1 MVIKLLSRLPSEVVM
16 LGSTQDFNLQ
26 KPSRPNDS
34 HRTTDKN
41 RKVAPELR
49 HLIRESVALLGEVIK
64 LELGQKSYEQIENI
78 RLQMTFLRETSTSK
92 AFITLSELKQE
103 LEKVNPQQ
111 RYQIAH
117 AFTLMIQLMNT
128 AENAYRSHRLK
139 VNKKT
144 KHSEIHPE
152 SITYVLTAH
161 PTEARSP
168 QNIAVFHEIQ
178 KILLN
183 ILITNELEKKLQ
195 IKNHER
201 ENLLHYLEMAW
212 RIPVMRKR
220 SPKVKDEA
228 ETLYG
233 QLFRDQILSTLM
245 NANDQKVKLRIHS
258 WIGSD
263 KDGHPGV
270 HEKTLLQ
277 SLTVSRNEILKIITS
292 QLIKVRTTLNLLSNN
307 DLEKQINQLLTQAKT
322 LRVLKVSDVKKV
334 ESFKQELLNFA
345 ADYQTDING
354 LHPELRSLT
363 QLIEL
368 FPGLVIPQELRE
380 SSDVLMSRLK
390 NQKGLAIERMLKT
403 IAKISKGGDPR
414 WYARSF
420 LISMTESAAHLRAA
434 ALKQKKF
441 LGQILLPIVPLF
453 EEAASLAQSAEIM
466 KAVFKDELLITAIKT
481 HWDSKVELMV
491 GYSDSSK
498 EAGVFPS
505 RFAIAQALP
514 RLEKVCREHQVMPI
528 FFHGSGGSVDRG
540 GGTLDNQTAWWP
552 KSAVNNFKV
561 TVQGEIIERWL
572 ATPMIAERQL
582 EKISECAAEVL
593 KKKYHSPENE
603 ELKRFADAIT
613 KSYRE
618 KITDPEF
625 LEIVKLATPYAMMR
639 YLKLGSRPARRSKEL
654 TVKSLRAIPWILCW
668 TQTRLL
674 FPIWWGAG
682 SAWEN
687 STGFQKRALIE
698 AYDQN
703 PVFNSYIKALDFTL
717 AKVELAV
724 FKMYLNESS
733 LPKELVQKFSQ
744 EIEQEFSR
752 TVRFCKTI
760 TKSQKLLDAKQW
772 LQESVQLRAPMIH
785 PLNVLQNI
793 AMKNKEIDL
802 LRLSV
807 TGISSGMMSTG

>member
-1 MVIKLLSRLPSEVVM
+1 M
-16 LGSTQDFNLQ
+16 LDSAQDFNAL
-26 KPSRPNDS
+26 KPTLPKSNL
-34 HRTTDKN
+34 HAKN
-41 RKVAPELR
+41 KKFNIAPELR

-64 LELGQKSYEQIENI
+64 RELGLKGFKLVENI
-78 RLQMTFLRETSTSK
+78 RVQMTYLRKTSNNE
-92 AFITLSELKQE
+92 AFTKLINLKHE
-103 LEKVNPQQ
+103 LEKATPEL
-111 RYQIAH
+111 RYEIAH
-117 AFTLMIQLMNT
+117 AFTLMIQLMNS

-139 VNKKT
+139 VNKKI
-144 KHSEIHPE
+144 KYFEIHPE

-161 PTEARSP
+161 PTEARSA
-168 QNIAVFHEIQ
+168 QNITIFQEIQ
-178 KILLN
+178 KTLLN
-183 ILITNELEKKLQ
+183 ILTANELEKKIQ
-195 IKNHER
+195 IQHQQR
-201 ENLLHYLEMAW
+201 ENLLHYLELAW

-228 ETLYG
+228 QTLYG
-233 QLFRDQILSTLM
+233 QLFRDCILTTLM
-245 NANDQKVKLRIHS
+245 NANERKVKLRIHS

-277 SLTVSRNEILKIITS
+277 SLTLSRNEILKVITG
-292 QLIKVRTTLNLLSNN
+292 QFIDVRSTLKLVSNN
-307 DLEKQINQLLTQAKT
+307 DLEKQINHLLTKAKT
-322 LRVLKVSDVKKV
+322 LRLLKTGDVKKV
-334 ESFKQELLNFA
+334 EKFKQEILKLISS
-345 ADYQTDING
+345 YQTEIG
-354 LHPELRSLT
+354 GTHPELRTLN
-363 QLIEL
+363 QLLEL
-368 FPGLVIPQELRE
+368 FPGLVIPMELRE
-380 SSDVLMSRLK
+380 SSDVLMSRPK
-390 NQKGLAIERMLKT
+390 NKKGLAIDRMLKT
-403 IAKISKGGDPR
+403 IAAISKGGDPR

-420 LISMTESAAHLRAA
+420 IISMTESAAHVKAA

-441 LGQILLPIVPLF
+441 LGQIILPVVPLF
-453 EEAASLAQSAEIM
+453 EESASLAQSAEIM
-466 KAVFKDELLITAIKT
+466 TEVFNDDLLMTAIKKL
-481 HWDSKVELMV
+481 WNSRVELMV

-505 RFAIAQALP
+505 RLAIAQALP
-514 RLEKVCREHQVMPI
+514 RLEKVCRDHQVMPI

-582 EKISECAAEVL
+582 EKISQCATDVL
-593 KKKYHSPENE
+593 KKKFHSPENV
-603 ELKRFADAIT
+603 ELKLFADKIT
-613 KSYRE
+613 HSYRD

-639 YLKLGSRPARRSKEL
+639 YLKLGSRPARRTKEL

-682 SAWEN
+682 SAWEH
-687 STGFQKRALIE
+687 SSASQKRALVE
-698 AYDQN
+698 AFEQN
-703 PVFNSYIKALDFTL
+703 PVFNSYVKALDFTL

-724 FKMYLNESS
+724 FKTYLNESA
-733 LPKELVQKFSQ
+733 LPKELVQKFSK
-744 EIEQEFSR
+744 EIDEEYYR
-752 TVRFCKTI
+752 TVRFCKII
-760 TKSQKLLDAKQW
+760 TKSQKLLDTKQW

-785 PLNVLQNI
+785 PLNILQNI

-802 LRLSV
+802 LRLTV

>member
-1 MVIKLLSRLPSEVVM
+1 M
-16 LGSTQDFNLQ
+16 LDFVQDFNQ
-26 KPSRPNDS
+26 DKPSRLKINS
-34 HRTTDKN
+34 RLKDKKL
-41 RKVAPELR
+41 KVAPELR

-64 LELGQKSYEQIENI
+64 RELGAKGFDQIENI
-78 RLQMTFLRETSTSK
+78 RMQMTYLRETSVSE
-92 AFITLSELKQE
+92 AFIKLTHLKHT
-103 LEKVNPQQ
+103 LEKTKPER

-117 AFTLMIQLMNT
+117 AFTLMIQLMNA

-144 KHSEIHPE
+144 KYSEIHPE

-161 PTEARSP
+161 PTEARSA
-168 QNIAVFHEIQ
+168 QNIAIFHEIQ

-183 ILITNELEKKLQ
+183 ILTTNELEKKIQ
-195 IKNHER
+195 ISDQQR
-201 ENLLHYLEMAW
+201 ENLLHYLELAW

-228 ETLYG
+228 QTLYG
-233 QLFRDQILSTLM
+233 LLFRDGILTTLM

-277 SLTVSRNEILKIITS
+277 SLTLSRNQILKLITA
-292 QLIKVRTTLNLLSNN
+292 QLINIRSTLKLVSDNE
-307 DLEKQINQLLTQAKT
+307 LEKQINHLLAMAKQL
-322 LRVLKVSDVKKV
+322 RHLKSGDVKKV
-334 ESFKQELLNFA
+334 EKIKLEIRNLTSS
-345 ADYQTDING
+345 YQTKIG
-354 LHPELRSLT
+354 ATHPELRTLA
-363 QLIEL
+363 QLLEL
-368 FPGLVIPQELRE
+368 FPGLVIPMELRE
-380 SSDVLMSRLK
+380 SSDVLMLPAK
-390 NQKGLAIERMLKT
+390 NKKDLAIDRMLKT
-403 IAKISKGGDPR
+403 IATLSKGGDPR

-420 LISMTESAAHLRAA
+420 IISMTESAAHIKAA
-434 ALKQKKF
+434 ALKQKKY
-441 LGQILLPIVPLF
+441 LGQIILPVVPLF
-453 EEAASLAQSAEIM
+453 EESASLAQSADIM
-466 KAVFKDELLITAIKT
+466 TEVFNDPALMTAIKKL
-481 HWDSKVELMV
+481 WNSKVELMV

-514 RLEKVCREHQVMPI
+514 RLEKVCRNHQVMPI

-540 GGTLDNQTAWWP
+540 GGTIDNQTAWWP

-582 EKISECAAEVL
+582 EKISQSATDVL
-593 KKKYHSPENE
+593 KKKFHSPENPD
-603 ELKRFADAIT
+603 LKLFADKIT
-613 KSYRE
+613 KSYRD

-682 SAWEN
+682 SAWEH
-687 STGFQKRALIE
+687 STASQKRALIE
-698 AYDQN
+698 AFEQN
-703 PVFNSYIKALDFTL
+703 PVFNSYVKALDFTL

-733 LPKELVQKFSQ
+733 LLKELVQKFSK
-744 EIEQEFSR
+744 EIDEEYDR
-752 TVRFCKTI
+752 TVRFCKII
-760 TKSQKLLDAKQW
+760 TKSHKLLDTKQW

-785 PLNVLQNI
+785 PLNLLQNI

-802 LRLSV
+802 LRLTV

>member
-1 MVIKLLSRLPSEVVM
+1 M
-16 LGSTQDFNLQ
+16 LDSIQDFN
-26 KPSRPNDS
+26 PSAHLKIHSRF
-34 HRTTDKN
+34 KN
-41 RKVAPELR
+41 KKLKVAPELR
-49 HLIRESVALLGEVIK
+49 HLIRESVALLGQVIK
-64 LELGQKSYEQIENI
+64 QELGLKAFQQIENI
-78 RLQMTFLRETSTSK
+78 REQMTYLRETSNSE
-92 AFITLSELKQE
+92 AFIKLTHLKHE
-103 LEKVNPQQ
+103 LEKNTSEQ

-117 AFTLMIQLMNT
+117 AFTLMIQLMNA

-144 KHSEIHPE
+144 KYSEIHPE

-161 PTEARSP
+161 PTEARSA
-168 QNIAVFHEIQ
+168 QNIAIFHEIQ
-178 KILLN
+178 KIQLN
-183 ILITNELEKKLQ
+183 ILATNELERKIQ
-195 IKNHER
+195 ITPQQK
-201 ENLLHYLEMAW
+201 ENLFHYLELAW

-233 QLFRDQILSTLM
+233 QLFREGILTTLM
-245 NANDQKVKLRIHS
+245 NANERKVKLRIHS

-277 SLTVSRNEILKIITS
+277 SLTLSRNEILKVIAR
-292 QLIKVRTTLNLLSNN
+292 QLTAVRTTLKLVSNN
-307 DLEKQINQLLTQAKT
+307 ELEKKVNHILAQAKR
-322 LRVLKVSDVKKV
+322 LRLIKPGDVKKV
-334 ESFKQELLNFA
+334 EKFKQAILNLITT
-345 ADYQTDING
+345 YQNEIGGT
-354 LHPELRSLT
+354 HPELRTLS
-363 QLIEL
+363 QLLEL
-368 FPGLVIPQELRE
+368 FPGLVIPMELRE
-380 SSDVLMSRLK
+380 SSDVLMTRSK
-390 NQKGLAIERMLKT
+390 NKKGLAIDRMLKT
-403 IAKISKGGDPR
+403 IAAVSKGGDPR

-420 LISMTESAAHLRAA
+420 IISMTESAAHIKAA

-441 LGQILLPIVPLF
+441 LGQIILPVVPLF
-453 EEAASLAQSAEIM
+453 EESASLAQSADILTE
-466 KAVFKDELLITAIKT
+466 VFNDELLMTAIKKL
-481 HWDSKVELMV
+481 WNSKVELMV

-505 RFAIAQALP
+505 RLAIAQALP
-514 RLEKVCREHQVMPI
+514 RLEKVCRDHQVIPI

-552 KSAVNNFKV
+552 KTAVNNFKV

-582 EKISECAAEVL
+582 ENISQSATEVL
-593 KKKYHSPENE
+593 KKKFHSAENI
-603 ELKRFADAIT
+603 ELKLFADKIT
-613 KSYRE
+613 QSYRD

-682 SAWEN
+682 NAWEH
-687 STGFQKRALIE
+687 STATQKRALVE
-698 AYDQN
+698 AFAQN

-717 AKVELAV
+717 AKVEIAV
-724 FKMYLNESS
+724 FKTYLNESA
-733 LPKELVQKFSQ
+733 LPKELVQKFSK
-744 EIEQEFSR
+744 EIDEEYDR
-752 TVRFCKTI
+752 TVRFCKII
-760 TKSQKLLDAKQW
+760 TKSHKLLDTKQW

-785 PLNVLQNI
+785 PLNLLQNI

-802 LRLSV
+802 LRLTV

>member
-1 MVIKLLSRLPSEVVM
+1 M
-16 LGSTQDFNLQ
+16 LDSIQDFNAEKPSLQ
-26 KPSRPNDS
+26 KPN
-34 HRTTDKN
+34 HRSNEKKL
-41 RKVAPELR
+41 KVAPELR
-49 HLIRESVALLGEVIK
+49 HLIRESVALLGEIIK
-64 LELGQKSYEQIENI
+64 QELGPRGFDQIENI
-78 RLQMTFLRETSTSK
+78 RVQMTYLRETSNTE
-92 AFITLSELKQE
+92 AFTKLITLKHE
-103 LEKVNPQQ
+103 LEKTSPEL

-117 AFTLMIQLMNT
+117 AFTLMIQLMNA
-128 AENAYRSHRLK
+128 AENAYRSYRLK
-139 VNKKT
+139 VKKKT

-161 PTEARSP
+161 PTEARSA
-168 QNIAVFHEIQ
+168 QNIAIFHEIQ
-178 KILLN
+178 KILFN
-183 ILITNELEKKLQ
+183 ILTANELEKKIQ
-195 IKNHER
+195 IKHQQR
-201 ENLLHYLEMAW
+201 EDLLHYLKLAW
-212 RIPVMRKR
+212 QIPVMRKR

-233 QLFRDQILSTLM
+233 QLFRDGILTTLM
-245 NANDQKVKLRIHS
+245 NANERKVKLRIHS

-270 HEKTLLQ
+270 HEKTLRQ
-277 SLTVSRNEILKIITS
+277 SLTLSRNEILKVITS
-292 QLIKVRTTLNLLSNN
+292 QLIKVRTTLKLVSHTE
-307 DLEKQINQLLTQAKT
+307 LEKQINHLLALAKP
-322 LRVLKVSDVKKV
+322 LRLLKTSDAKKV
-334 ESFKQELLNFA
+334 VKFKQEILRLIST
-345 ADYQTDING
+345 YQTEIRG
-354 LHPELRSLT
+354 QHPELRTLA
-363 QLIEL
+363 QVIEL
-368 FPGLVIPQELRE
+368 FPGLVIPMELRE
-380 SSDVLMSRLK
+380 SSDVLMSRPK
-390 NQKGLAIERMLKT
+390 NKKGLAIDRMLKT
-403 IAKISKGGDPR
+403 IATISKGGDPR

-420 LISMTESAAHLRAA
+420 IISMTESAAHVKAA

-441 LGQILLPIVPLF
+441 LRQIILPVVPLF
-453 EEAASLAQSAEIM
+453 EEAASLAQAAKIM
-466 KAVFKDELLITAIKT
+466 TEVFNDELLMTAIKK
-481 HWDSKVELMV
+481 HWNSTVELMV

-505 RFAIAQALP
+505 RLAIAQALP
-514 RLEKVCREHQVMPI
+514 RLEKVCRDHQVMPI

-582 EKISECAAEVL
+582 EKISQCATDVL
-593 KKKYHSPENE
+593 KKKFHSPENV
-603 ELKRFADAIT
+603 ELKIFADKIT

-674 FPIWWGAG
+674 FPIWWGVG
-682 SAWEN
+682 SAWEH
-687 STGFQKRALIE
+687 STALQKRALVE
-698 AYDQN
+698 AFDQN
-703 PVFNSYIKALDFTL
+703 AVFNSYVKALDFTL

-724 FKMYLNESS
+724 FKTYLNESA
-733 LPKELVQKFSQ
+733 LPKELVQKFSK
-744 EIEQEFSR
+744 EIDEEYYLA
-752 TVRFCKTI
+752 VRFCKII
-760 TKSQKLLDAKQW
+760 TKSQKLLDTKQW

-785 PLNVLQNI
+785 PLNILQNI

-802 LRLSV
+802 LRLTV

>member
-1 MVIKLLSRLPSEVVM
+1 MLDSVQDLNALKPTLPKSNLLVKNKK
-16 LGSTQDFNLQ
+16 FNI
-26 KPSRPNDS
+26 
-34 HRTTDKN
+34 
-41 RKVAPELR
+41 APELR
-49 HLIRESVALLGEVIK
+49 HLIRESVALLGEVIQR
-64 LELGQKSYEQIENI
+64 ELGLKAFEQIENI
-78 RLQMTFLRETSTSK
+78 RVQMTYLRKTSTGE
-92 AFITLSELKQE
+92 AFAKLIHLKHE
-103 LEKVNPQQ
+103 LEKHTPER

-117 AFTLMIQLMNT
+117 AFTLMIQLMNA

-144 KHSEIHPE
+144 KYSEIHPE

-161 PTEARSP
+161 PTEARSA
-168 QNIAVFHEIQ
+168 QNIAIFHEIQ

-183 ILITNELEKKLQ
+183 ILTANELERKTQ
-195 IKNHER
+195 IKPQQKV
-201 ENLLHYLEMAW
+201 NLFHYLELAW

-228 ETLYG
+228 KTLYG
-233 QLFRDQILSTLM
+233 LLFQDDILTTLM
-245 NANDQKVKLRIHS
+245 NANERKVKLRIHS

-277 SLTVSRNEILKIITS
+277 SLTLSRNEILKIITG
-292 QLIKVRTTLNLLSNN
+292 QLSAVRTTLKLVSNRK
-307 DLEKQINQLLTQAKT
+307 LEKQINHLLTMIKPLRLLKT
-322 LRVLKVSDVKKV
+322 SDVKKV
-334 ESFKQELLNFA
+334 AKFKEEIRKIITT
-345 ADYQTDING
+345 YHIEIG
-354 LHPELRSLT
+354 GIHPELCTLA
-363 QLIEL
+363 QLLEL
-368 FPGLVIPQELRE
+368 FPGLVIPIELRE
-380 SSDVLMSRLK
+380 SSDVLMSESENK
-390 NQKGLAIERMLKT
+390 KGLAIDRMLKT
-403 IAKISKGGDPR
+403 IATVSKGGDPR

-420 LISMTESAAHLRAA
+420 IISMTESAAHIKAA

-441 LGQILLPIVPLF
+441 LGQIILPVVPLF
-453 EEAASLAQSAEIM
+453 EESTSLAQSAQIM
-466 KAVFKDELLITAIKT
+466 SEVFNDELLMTAIKKL
-481 HWDSKVELMV
+481 WNSKVELMV

-505 RFAIAQALP
+505 RLAIAQALP
-514 RLEKVCREHQVMPI
+514 RLEKVCRDHQVIPI

-552 KSAVNNFKV
+552 KSAANNFKA

-582 EKISECAAEVL
+582 ENISQSATDVL
-593 KKKYHSPENE
+593 KKKFHSAENI
-603 ELKRFADAIT
+603 ELKLFANKIT
-613 KSYRE
+613 QSYRA

-682 SAWEN
+682 SAWQD
-687 STGFQKRALIE
+687 SSATQKRALVE
-698 AYDQN
+698 AFEQN
-703 PVFNSYIKALDFTL
+703 PVFNSYVKALDFTL

-724 FKMYLNESS
+724 FKTYLNESA
-733 LPKELVQKFSQ
+733 LPKELAQKFSK
-744 EIEQEFSR
+744 EIDEEYYR
-752 TVRFCKTI
+752 TVRFCKII
-760 TKSQKLLDAKQW
+760 TKSQKLLDTKQW

-785 PLNVLQNI
+785 PLNLLQNI
-793 AMKNKEIDL
+793 AIKNKEIDL
-802 LRLSV
+802 LRLTV